1 MNPLWIILAVIGA
14 ACILL
19 VVNHDSGT
27 VLGMRSDGFASLIWL
42 AVWGTVL
49 GTAIFSSRGRWQ
61 NAARNLAIW
70 AAIALALMT
79 GYLYRYELQD
89 LASRVTAGIVP
100 GSPISSTGSE
110 GRTTTLV
117 IRTGNGQFEAI
128 GRANDAPIRFV
139 VDTGA
144 NLVVLSQHDAL
155 DAGIDTQRL
164 AYRQRVDTANGVT
177 TAARTTLDSLT
188 VGDIERRDV
197 EAMVA
202 RAGALE
208 TSLLGMSFLST
219 LHAVE
224 FRGDRLILTD

>member
-1 MNPLWIILAVIGA
+1 LNPLWIILAVIGT

-19 VVNHDSGT
+19 IINHDAGS
-27 VLGMRSDGFASLIWL
+27 VLGLESNRFASLIWL

-49 GTAIFSSRGRWQ
+49 GSAIFSGRRQWR
-61 NAARNLAIW
+61 NAARHLAVW

-89 LASRVTAGIVP
+89 IANRVTAGIIP
-100 GSPISSTGSE
+100 GSPISSISHE

-117 IRTGNGQFEAI
+117 IRTRSGQFEAI
-128 GRANDAPIRFV
+128 GTANGARVRFV

-144 NLVVLSQHDAL
+144 NLVVLTQEDARA
-155 DAGIDTQRL
+155 AGINTDRL
-164 AYRQRVDTANGVT
+164 DYYQRVYTANGAT
-177 TAARTTLDSLT
+177 TAAKTTLESLSI
-188 VGDIERRDV
+188 GDIERRNV

-219 LHAVE
+219 LHSIE